1 MRKKEELIDN
11 YVEKIR
17 KIYNSKHFVPLLGEI
32 VNDLRNL
39 LGELIDNNLDY
50 LLTDSFLD
58 YVCCGANFFGPL
70 HNLNDNDYT
79 RISILKDYFE
89 SIFLN
94 EKTHIIQDYY
104 DLLDDDIKLVVSNT
118 VFGLTAVFNYH
129 DISEREM
136 FDIEDIIQIVLAYYL
151 INNKNGNIDDMC
163 NMFLYDLDRTLD
175 VLRVNDIKDDVKGS
189 IGERRKHLIDF
200 VICKLDNNKNREIK

>member
-1 MRKKEELIDN
+1 MIFINSKKSNIGGLVFEEELIDN

-17 KIYNSKHFVPLLGEI
+17 KIYNSKHFVPLMGEI

-39 LGELIDNNLDY
+39 LGELIDNNFDY

-94 EKTHIIQDYY
+94 EKTHIIQEYY
-104 DLLDDDIKLVVSNT
+104 DLLEDTN
-118 VFGLTAVFNYH
+118 FYLT
-129 DISEREM
+129 EKQE
-136 FDIEDIIQIVLAYYL
+136 
-151 INNKNGNIDDMC
+151 NNKFNFIKIDPKDMGAVYE
-163 NMFLYDLDRTLD
+163 NLTKPYDELD
-175 VLRVNDIKDDVKGS
+175 
-189 IGERRKHLIDF
+189 
-200 VICKLDNNKNREIK
+200 KLKAKILFKE